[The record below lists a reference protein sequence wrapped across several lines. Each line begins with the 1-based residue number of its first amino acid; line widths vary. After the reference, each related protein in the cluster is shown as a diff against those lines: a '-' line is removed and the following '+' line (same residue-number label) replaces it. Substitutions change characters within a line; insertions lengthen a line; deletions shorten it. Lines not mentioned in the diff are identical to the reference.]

1 VLREVT
7 EYLAQRLAMTRP
19 VLATREPLI
28 SLRRTLFGVIEA
40 CLQSQAGL
48 RVPGNRAVPYII
60 ICICFRSFHVLTRP

>member
-48 RVPGNRAVPYII
+48 RVPGNRACII
-60 ICICFRSFHVLTRP
+60 IASNVFHVLTRP